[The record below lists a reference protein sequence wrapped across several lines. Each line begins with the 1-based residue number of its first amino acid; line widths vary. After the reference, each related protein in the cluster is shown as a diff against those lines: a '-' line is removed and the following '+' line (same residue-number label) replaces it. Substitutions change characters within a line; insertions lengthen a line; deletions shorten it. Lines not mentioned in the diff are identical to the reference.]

1 LLEAIAMSA
10 RKLFAAALFILV
22 SPLALAHA
30 HLTDPVP
37 AADTTVGAPK
47 QLSLGFSEPVELGF
61 SQVTLT
67 TANGDP
73 VALQP
78 LTSAADDRKTL
89 LVKPAAALAAG
100 QYTVQWK
107 VVSVDTHK
115 SAGEYRFTVSP

>member
-1 LLEAIAMSA
+1 MSA
-10 RKLFAAALFILV
+10 RSLFAAALFVLV

-30 HLTDPVP
+30 HLTHPIP
-37 AADTTVGAPK
+37 AVDTTVAAPK

-67 TANGDP
+67 TASGDP

-78 LTSAADDRKTL
+78 LASAADDRKTL